1 VTIDL
6 PVPLDRMPR
15 PAAGLGPAWTA
26 RPADRVR
33 LGLRWVSKRLLDLI
47 GAAALLVLLSPL
59 LVILIAL
66 LRLDGGRAFFVQRR
80 IGRGGAG
87 FSCLKFRTMV
97 PDADA
102 VLGAL
107 LERDPEAASEWL
119 DRFKLK
125 DDPRVTAL
133 GRFLRATSLDEL
145 PQLLNILR
153 GEMSLVGPRPIV
165 EDEIQRYGE
174 EIALYC
180 QVRPGLTG
188 LWQVSGRNDLA
199 YADRVRLD
207 AAYVGGWTLRGDVAI
222 LLKTVPVV
230 IRGAGAY

>member
-6 PVPLDRMPR
+6 QVPLDQIARGDSSWTGR
-15 PAAGLGPAWTA
+15 AAGRG
-26 RPADRVR
+26 RPGCR
-33 LGLRWVSKRLLDLI
+33 LFSKRLLDI
-47 GAAALLVLLSPL
+47 AAATAALLLLSPL
-59 LVILIAL
+59 FLALIVL

-80 IGRGGAG
+80 VGRGGAG
-87 FSCLKFRTMV
+87 FPCFKFRTMV
-97 PDADA
+97 PDADTA
-102 VLGAL
+102 LGRML
-107 LERDPEAASEWL
+107 DRDPAAASEWL
-119 DRFKLK
+119 DSFKLK
-125 DDPRVTAL
+125 DDPRVTGI

-165 EDEIQRYGE
+165 DAEIARYGE
-174 EIALYC
+174 EIALYYR
-180 QVRPGLTG
+180 VRPGLTG

-199 YADRVRLD
+199 YADRVHLD
-207 AAYVGGWTLRGDVAI
+207 AAYVGGWTLRGDIGI

>member
-1 VTIDL
+1 MTIDL
-6 PVPLDRMPR
+6 PVPLDRVPR
-15 PAAGLGPAWTA
+15 APAGRASAWAA
-26 RPADRVR
+26 RPGDRLRPR
-33 LGLRWVSKRLLDLI
+33 LRRGSKRLLDLI
-47 GAAALLVLLSPL
+47 GATA
-59 LVILIAL
+59 IL
-66 LRLDGGRAFFVQRR
+66 LRLDGGRAFYVQRR
-80 IGRGGAG
+80 IGRGGIA

-102 VLGAL
+102 ALGAL
-107 LERDPEAASEWL
+107 LERDPAAAAEWL

-145 PQLLNILR
+145 PQLFNILR

-199 YADRVRLD
+199 YAERVRLD

>member
-6 PVPLDRMPR
+6 PVPLDRVPR
-15 PAAGLGPAWTA
+15 APAGRASAWAA
-26 RPADRVR
+26 RPGDRLRPR
-33 LGLRWVSKRLLDLI
+33 LRRGSKRLLDLI
-47 GAAALLVLLSPL
+47 GATA
-59 LVILIAL
+59 IL
-66 LRLDGGRAFFVQRR
+66 LRLDGGRAFYVQRR
-80 IGRGGAG
+80 IGRGGIA

-102 VLGAL
+102 ALGAL
-107 LERDPEAASEWL
+107 LERDPAAAAEWL

-145 PQLLNILR
+145 PQLFNILR

-199 YADRVRLD
+199 YAERVRLD

>member
-1 VTIDL
+1 MTIDL
-6 PVPLDRMPR
+6 PVPLDRVPR
-15 PAAGLGPAWTA
+15 APAGRASAWAA
-26 RPADRVR
+26 RPGDRLRPR
-33 LGLRWVSKRLLDLI
+33 LRRGSKRLLDLI
-47 GAAALLVLLSPL
+47 GATAMLVLLSPL
-59 LVILIAL
+59 LGCLVAL
-66 LRLDGGRAFFVQRR
+66 LRLDGGRAFYVQRR
-80 IGRGGAG
+80 IGRGGIA

-102 VLGAL
+102 ALGAL
-107 LERDPEAASEWL
+107 LERDPAAAAEWL

-145 PQLLNILR
+145 PQLFNILR

-165 EDEIQRYGE
+165 EDEIQRYGDA
-174 EIALYC
+174 IALYC

-199 YADRVRLD
+199 YAERVRLD